1 MRNISFSD
9 EEQSELLPKTANLWW
24 RTPQDFDE
32 NGHLKVDI
40 SDLSKLTPRLKVLRE
55 MERLAFISTEGLD
68 DLRHKLI
75 AYRSGD
81 FWLPVGGIKKEDMEI
96 PPVITILLVGLSA
109 SGKSSLVN
117 YMYSVLG
124 RSGLIPFAQ
133 TSSGNSHYTTMFLE
147 EHNVLRSMRSGFCV
161 YDSRGVDSND
171 MIEGLDEVST
181 WMTRG
186 VRHNQPC
193 FRHGDYNN
201 NKLINGGGTNTR
213 YTKRKVDCAII
224 VADLSEIN
232 KAFHSGDLKPVVAL
246 KSLFTNPSIRKSNE
260 NPLLILTHGDTT
272 STEERINGRLKICEF
287 LGIPETTGAYDIAC
301 LSEQGILPEESDPVT
316 AFALTEAVYRS
327 LMQSDRN
334 HEPKKKLKDYIV
346 LFVTWTMCCIG
357 AFFAILANFFSKFSQ
372 HHNDKLKYSK

>member
-9 EEQSELLPKTANLWW
+9 EEQCEILPKTTTLWW

-40 SDLSKLTPRLKVLRE
+40 SDLSNLTPRLKVLRE
-55 MERLAFISTEGLD
+55 MERLAFISTEGLE

-75 AYRSGD
+75 TYRSGD
-81 FWLPVGGIKKEDMEI
+81 FWLPVGGLKKEDMEI
-96 PPVITILLVGLSA
+96 APVITILLVGLSA

-133 TSSGNSHYTTMFLE
+133 TSSANSHYTTMFLE

-161 YDSRGVDSND
+161 YDTRGLDSDD

-181 WMTRG
+181 WMTCG
-186 VRHNQPC
+186 IRHNQPC
-193 FRHGDYNN
+193 FRHGDYNT
-201 NKLINGGGTNTR
+201 NKVISGGGTNTR
-213 YTKRKVDCAII
+213 YTKRKVDSAII

-232 KAFHSGDLKPVVAL
+232 KAFSSGDLKHVVAL
-246 KSLFTNPSIRKSNE
+246 KSLFNNPSIRKSNE
-260 NPLLILTHGDTT
+260 NPLLILTHGDTI
-272 STEERINGRLKICEF
+272 SAEDRINSRLKICQL
-287 LGIPETTGAYDIAC
+287 LGIPETTGAYDVAC
-301 LSEQGILPEESDPVT
+301 LTEQGILPEQSDPVT

-334 HEPKKKLKDYIV
+334 HQPKKKLKDRIV
-346 LFVTWTMCCIG
+346 LFLTWIMCCIG
-357 AFFAILANFFSKFSQ
+357 SFFAILANFFSRFSNN
-372 HHNDKLKYSK
+372 HNNKLKY

>member
-9 EEQSELLPKTANLWW
+9 EEQNEMLPKIATLWW

-55 MERLAFISTEGLD
+55 MERLAFISTEGLED
-68 DLRHKLI
+68 NRHKLLT
-75 AYRSGD
+75 YRAGD
-81 FWLPVGGIKKEDMEI
+81 FWLPVGGMKKEDMEI
-96 PPVITILLVGLSA
+96 APAITILLVGLTA

-161 YDSRGVDSND
+161 YDTRGLDSND

-193 FRHGDYNN
+193 FRHGDYSN
-201 NKLINGGGTNTR
+201 NKVNNGGGTNVR
-213 YTKRKVDCAII
+213 YTKRKVDCAIV

-232 KAFHSGDLKPVVAL
+232 KAFSSGDLKHVVAL
-246 KSLFTNPSIRKSNE
+246 KSLFNNSSIRKSNE
-260 NPLLILTHGDTT
+260 NPLLILTHGDTI
-272 STEERINGRLKICEF
+272 SAEERINSRLKICEL
-287 LGIPETTGAYDIAC
+287 LGIPETTGAYDVAC
-301 LSEQGILPEESDPVT
+301 LTEQGILPDESDPVT

-334 HEPKKKLKDYIV
+334 HQPKKKLKDWIM
-346 LFVTWTMCCIG
+346 LFLTWIMCCIG
-357 AFFAILANFFSKFSQ
+357 AFFAMLASFFSKFSQ
-372 HHNDKLKYSK
+372 NHNHKLKY

>member
-9 EEQSELLPKTANLWW
+9 EEQSDILPKTATLWW

-40 SDLSKLTPRLKVLRE
+40 SDLSKLTPRLKILRE
-55 MERLAFISTEGLD
+55 MERLAFISTEGLE

-75 AYRSGD
+75 TYRAGD
-81 FWLPVGGIKKEDMEI
+81 FWLPVGGVKKEDMEI
-96 PPVITILLVGLSA
+96 APVITIVLVGLCA

-161 YDSRGVDSND
+161 YDTRGLETND

-193 FRHGDYNN
+193 FRHDDYNN
-201 NKLINGGGTNTR
+201 NNKITSKR
-213 YTKRKVDCAII
+213 YTKRNVDCAII

-232 KAFHSGDLKPVVAL
+232 KAFISGDLKDVVAL
-246 KSLFTNPSIRKSNE
+246 KSLFNNSSIRKSNE
-260 NPLLILTHGDTT
+260 NPLLILTHGDTI
-272 STEERINGRLKICEF
+272 SAEERINSRLKICEF
-287 LGIPETTGAYDIAC
+287 LGIPETTGVYDVAC
-301 LSEQGILPEESDPVT
+301 LTEQGILPEESDPIT

-334 HEPKKKLKDYIV
+334 HQPKKKLKDWIV
-346 LFVTWTMCCIG
+346 LFLTWILCCIG
-357 AFFAILANFFSKFSQ
+357 AFFAILANFFSKCSQ
-372 HHNDKLKYSK
+372 PHNKKLKY